1 MSSFNHR
8 DTVLPDV
15 TTEQST
21 AQVPAID
28 SVGMQGIAI
37 PLHVLGKRGERLA
50 SQAKVDVTVS
60 LDHPNAKGIHMSR
73 LYNLLQQY
81 LSNKDLHKS
90 ALTSLINA
98 LIESQDG
105 LSKSAQLNLHFDL
118 TVSRPA
124 LISKTSGY
132 QSYPASL
139 CVMRSSEHY
148 KAQLKLRVPY
158 SSTCPCSAS
167 LSRKALAEAFVKQF
181 ESKQFES
188 KQFAGMQPEEQQP
201 TIEEMGA
208 WLASKEAS
216 IATAHAQR
224 SFADITLDLANKDIP
239 DFIGI
244 IDLVENAL
252 GTPLQTAVKRE
263 DEQAFAKR
271 NAENLMFVEDSVRR
285 LHAAFSTYYQ
295 ATYFRVKVEHQ
306 ESLHAHDA
314 IAEISG
320 PVHR

>member
-1 MSSFNHR
+1 MSSFNRR
-8 DTVLPDV
+8 DTALPDV
-15 TTEQST
+15 TTEQSI

-37 PLHVLGKRGERLA
+37 PLHVLGKRGERLS

-90 ALTSLINA
+90 ALTTLMNA

-105 LSKSAQLNLHFDL
+105 LSNSAQLNLRFDL

-132 QSYPASL
+132 QSYPTSL
-139 CVMRSSEHY
+139 CVRRSPERY
-148 KAQLKLRVPY
+148 EAQLKLRVPY

-167 LSRKALAEAFVKQF
+167 LSRKALAEAFATQF
-181 ESKQFES
+181 EARQSEGQQLS
-188 KQFAGMQPEEQQP
+188 VEE
-201 TIEEMGA
+201 ISA
-208 WLASKEAS
+208 WLASKDAS

-285 LHAAFSTYYQ
+285 LHAALSKYYQ

-320 PVHR
+320 PVYR

>member
-1 MSSFNHR
+1 
-8 DTVLPDV
+8 
-15 TTEQST
+15 
-21 AQVPAID
+21 
-28 SVGMQGIAI
+28 
-37 PLHVLGKRGERLA
+37 
-50 SQAKVDVTVS
+50 
-60 LDHPNAKGIHMSR
+60 
-73 LYNLLQQY
+73 
-81 LSNKDLHKS
+81 LSNQDLHKS
-90 ALTSLINA
+90 ALVSLMNA

-105 LSKSAQLNLHFDL
+105 LSNSAQLNLHFDL

-124 LISKTSGY
+124 LISRMSGY

-139 CVMRSSEHY
+139 CVRRSPERY
-148 KAQLKLRVPY
+148 EAQLKLRVPY

-167 LSRKALAEAFVKQF
+167 LSRKALSEVFVQQF
-181 ESKQFES
+181 EGKGLSV
-188 KQFAGMQPEEQQP
+188 
-201 TIEEMGA
+201 EEMGA
-208 WLASKEAS
+208 WLASKQAS

-224 SFADITLDLANKDIP
+224 SFADITLDLSDNEIP

-244 IDLVENAL
+244 IDLIENAL

-285 LHAAFSTYYQ
+285 LHEALSTYYQ

-314 IAEISG
+314 IAELSG

>member
-15 TTEQST
+15 TTEQSS
-21 AQVPAID
+21 AQVPVID
-28 SVGMQGIAI
+28 NVGMQGIAI

-90 ALTSLINA
+90 ALLSLMNS

-124 LISKTSGY
+124 LISRMSGY
-132 QSYPASL
+132 QSYPATL
-139 CVMRSSEHY
+139 CIKRSPERY
-148 KAQLKLRVPY
+148 VAQLKLRVPY

-167 LSRKALAEAFVKQF
+167 LSRKALSEVFVQQF
-181 ESKQFES
+181 EGKDLSVED
-188 KQFAGMQPEEQQP
+188 
-201 TIEEMGA
+201 MGA
-208 WLASKEAS
+208 WLASKQAS

-244 IDLVENAL
+244 IDLVETAL

-285 LHAAFSTYYQ
+285 LHAALSKYYQ

-320 PVHR
+320 SIHR

>member
-21 AQVPAID
+21 AQVPVID
-28 SVGMQGIAI
+28 NVGMQGIAI

-81 LSNKDLHKS
+81 LSDKDLHKS
-90 ALTSLINA
+90 ALTTLMNA

-105 LSKSAQLNLHFDL
+105 LSNSAQLNLHFDL

-181 ESKQFES
+181 ESKLFEGE
-188 KQFAGMQPEEQQP
+188 KFEEQQEFK
-201 TIEEMGA
+201 TS
-208 WLASKEAS
+208 L
-216 IATAHAQR
+216 
-224 SFADITLDLANKDIP
+224 
-239 DFIGI
+239 
-244 IDLVENAL
+244 
-252 GTPLQTAVKRE
+252 KRL
-263 DEQAFAKR
+263 K
-271 NAENLMFVEDSVRR
+271 
-285 LHAAFSTYYQ
+285 
-295 ATYFRVKVEHQ
+295 ATYGGDDSRQ
-306 ESLHAHDA
+306 DA
-314 IAEISG
+314 L
-320 PVHR
+320 

>member
-1 MSSFNHR
+1 LSSFNHS

-15 TTEQST
+15 TKEHST
-21 AQVPAID
+21 AQLPVID

-73 LYNLLQQY
+73 LYSLLQRY
-81 LSNKDLHKS
+81 LSNQDLHKS
-90 ALTSLINA
+90 ALVSLMNA

-105 LSKSAQLNLHFDL
+105 LSNSAQLNLHFDL

-124 LISKTSGY
+124 LISRMSGY
-132 QSYPASL
+132 QSYPSSL
-139 CVMRSSEHY
+139 CVRRSPERY
-148 KAQLKLRVPY
+148 EAQLKLRVPY

-167 LSRKALAEAFVKQF
+167 LSRQALSDAFVQQF
-181 ESKQFES
+181 EEKDLSL
-188 KQFAGMQPEEQQP
+188 
-201 TIEEMGA
+201 EEMGA
-208 WLASKEAS
+208 WLASKQAS

-224 SFADITLDLANKDIP
+224 SFADITLDLSDNEIP

-244 IDLVENAL
+244 IDLIENAL

-285 LHAAFSTYYQ
+285 LHEALSTYYQ

-314 IAEISG
+314 IAELSG

>member
-15 TTEQST
+15 TTEQSS
-21 AQVPAID
+21 AQVPVID
-28 SVGMQGIAI
+28 NVGMQGIAI

-90 ALTSLINA
+90 ALLSLMNS

-124 LISKTSGY
+124 LISRMSGY

-139 CVMRSSEHY
+139 CIKRSPERY
-148 KAQLKLRVPY
+148 VAQLKLRVPY

-167 LSRKALAEAFVKQF
+167 LSRKALSEVFVQQF
-181 ESKQFES
+181 EGKDLSVED
-188 KQFAGMQPEEQQP
+188 
-201 TIEEMGA
+201 MGA
-208 WLASKEAS
+208 WLASKQAS

-224 SFADITLDLANKDIP
+224 SFADITLDLANNDIP
-239 DFIGI
+239 DFVGI
-244 IDLVENAL
+244 IDLVETAL

-285 LHAAFSTYYQ
+285 LHAALSKYYQ

-320 PVHR
+320 SIHR

>member
-1 MSSFNHR
+1 MSSFNQK
-8 DTVLPDV
+8 DTGLPDV
-15 TTEQST
+15 TTEQSSSSL
-21 AQVPAID
+21 PSID
-28 SVGMQGIAI
+28 SVGMQNIAI
-37 PLHVLGKRGERLA
+37 PLHVLGKRGEHLA

-73 LYNLLQQY
+73 LYNLLQRY
-81 LSNKDLHKS
+81 LSNQDLHKS
-90 ALTSLINA
+90 ALASLMGA

-105 LSKSAQLNLHFDL
+105 LSYTAQLNLHFNL

-124 LISKTSGY
+124 LISQMSGY
-132 QSYPASL
+132 QEYPASL
-139 CVMRSSEHY
+139 LITRTSDEY
-148 KAQLKLRVPY
+148 KATLKLRVPY

-167 LSRKALAEAFVKQF
+167 LSRKALSEAFVQEF
-181 ESKQFES
+181 EGKSL
-188 KQFAGMQPEEQQP
+188 AVDDIGD
-201 TIEEMGA
+201 
-208 WLASKEAS
+208 WLASKQAS

-224 SFADITLDLANKDIP
+224 SFADITLTLANNGIP

-285 LHAAFSTYYQ
+285 LHAALSTYYQ

-320 PVHR
+320 SVNR

>member
-1 MSSFNHR
+1 MSSFNHS

-15 TTEQST
+15 TTEHST
-21 AQVPAID
+21 AQLPSID

-73 LYNLLQQY
+73 LYNLLQRY
-81 LSNKDLHKS
+81 LSNQDLDKS
-90 ALTSLINA
+90 ALVSLMNS

-105 LSKSAQLNLHFDL
+105 LSNSAQLNLHVDL

-181 ESKQFES
+181 ESKLFEG
-188 KQFAGMQPEEQQP
+188 KKFEEQQL
-201 TIEEMGA
+201 TVEELGG
-208 WLASKEAS
+208 WLASKDAS

-239 DFIGI
+239 DFTGI
-244 IDLVENAL
+244 IDLVEIAL

-285 LHAAFSTYYQ
+285 LYEALSTYYQ

-314 IAEISG
+314 IAELSG

>member
-90 ALTSLINA
+90 ALTSLMNA

-105 LSKSAQLNLHFDL
+105 LSKSAQLNLHFEL

-139 CVMRSSEHY
+139 YVMRSSEHY

-167 LSRKALAEAFVKQF
+167 LSRKALAEAFATQF
-181 ESKQFES
+181 ESKQFEG
-188 KQFAGMQPEEQQP
+188 QQLTVEEV
-201 TIEEMGA
+201 GA
-208 WLASKEAS
+208 WLASKQAS

-285 LHAAFSTYYQ
+285 LHAALSTYYQ

>member
-15 TTEQST
+15 TTEQSS
-21 AQVPAID
+21 AQVPVID
-28 SVGMQGIAI
+28 NVGMQGIAI

-90 ALTSLINA
+90 ALLSLMNS

-124 LISKTSGY
+124 LISRMSGY
-132 QSYPASL
+132 QSYPATL
-139 CVMRSSEHY
+139 CIKRSPERY
-148 KAQLKLRVPY
+148 VAQLKLRVPY

-167 LSRKALAEAFVKQF
+167 LSRKALSEVFVQQF
-181 ESKQFES
+181 EGKDLSVED
-188 KQFAGMQPEEQQP
+188 
-201 TIEEMGA
+201 MGA
-208 WLASKEAS
+208 WLASKQAS

-224 SFADITLDLANKDIP
+224 SFADITLDLANNDIP
-239 DFIGI
+239 DFVGI
-244 IDLVENAL
+244 IDLVETAL

-285 LHAAFSTYYQ
+285 LHAALSKYYQ

-320 PVHR
+320 SIHR

>member
-1 MSSFNHR
+1 MSSFNHS

-15 TTEQST
+15 TKEHST
-21 AQVPAID
+21 AQLPVID

-73 LYNLLQQY
+73 LYSLLQRY
-81 LSNKDLHKS
+81 LSNQDLHKS
-90 ALTSLINA
+90 ALVSLMNA

-105 LSKSAQLNLHFDL
+105 LSNSAQLNLHFDL

-124 LISKTSGY
+124 LISKMSGY

-148 KAQLKLRVPY
+148 KAQLRLRVPY

-167 LSRKALAEAFVKQF
+167 LSRKALAEAFAKQF
-181 ESKQFES
+181 KS
-188 KQFAGMQPEEQQP
+188 KQFAGRQSEGQQP
-201 TIEEMGA
+201 TVEEMGT

-216 IATAHAQR
+216 IPTAHAQR

-285 LHAAFSTYYQ
+285 LHAALSTYYQ

-314 IAEISG
+314 IAELSG

>member
-1 MSSFNHR
+1 MSRFNHH
-8 DTVLPDV
+8 DWALPDV
-15 TTEQST
+15 TTEQSAT
-21 AQVPAID
+21 FLPTID
-28 SVGMQGIAI
+28 RVGMQNIAL
-37 PLHVLGKRGERLA
+37 PLKVVGANGERLA

-60 LDHPNAKGIHMSR
+60 LDSCSAKGIHMSR
-73 LYNLLQQY
+73 LYNLLQEY
-81 LSNKDLHKS
+81 LSNQVLNKV
-90 ALTSLINA
+90 ALASLMNS

-105 LSKSAQLNLHFDL
+105 LSYSAQLNLNFDL

-139 CVMRSSEHY
+139 LVTCTSERY
-148 KAQLKLRVPY
+148 QTQLKLRVPY

-167 LSRKALAEAFVKQF
+167 LSRKALSDAFVKQF
-181 ESKQFES
+181 EGKACSVQEV
-188 KQFAGMQPEEQQP
+188 G
-201 TIEEMGA
+201 T
-208 WLASKEAS
+208 WLASKQAS

-224 SFADITLDLANKDIP
+224 SFADITLNLANDDIP

-285 LHAAFSTYYQ
+285 LHGAFSTYYQ
-295 ATYFRVKVEHQ
+295 ATHFSVKVEHQ

-320 PVHR
+320 VVDRHIRQFE

>member
-15 TTEQST
+15 TTEQSK

-37 PLHVLGKRGERLA
+37 PLHVLGKRGERLS

-60 LDHPNAKGIHMSR
+60 LDHPSAKGIHMSR

-90 ALTSLINA
+90 ALTSLMNA
-98 LIESQDG
+98 LIDSQDG

-118 TVSRPA
+118 AVSRPA

-139 CVMRSSEHY
+139 CVMRTSEHY

-188 KQFAGMQPEEQQP
+188 KLFEGQQL
-201 TIEEMGA
+201 TVEEMGA

-285 LHAAFSTYYQ
+285 LHTAFSTYYQ

>member
-1 MSSFNHR
+1 MSSFNHS

-15 TTEQST
+15 TTEHST
-21 AQVPAID
+21 AQLPSID

-90 ALTSLINA
+90 ALTTLMNA
-98 LIESQDG
+98 LIESQDA
-105 LSKSAQLNLHFDL
+105 LSNSAQLNLHFDL

-139 CVMRSSEHY
+139 CIRRSPESY

-167 LSRKALAEAFVKQF
+167 LSRKALAEAFAAQF
-181 ESKQFES
+181 EAK
-188 KQFAGMQPEEQQP
+188 QPEGQQLSV
-201 TIEEMGA
+201 EEIAA
-208 WLASKEAS
+208 WLASKQAS

-285 LHAAFSTYYQ
+285 LHAALSTYYQ

>member
-1 MSSFNHR
+1 MSSFNHS

-15 TTEQST
+15 TTEHST
-21 AQVPAID
+21 AQLPVID

-73 LYNLLQQY
+73 LYSLLQRY
-81 LSNKDLHKS
+81 LSNQDLHKS
-90 ALTSLINA
+90 ALVSLMNA

-105 LSKSAQLNLHFDL
+105 LSNSAQLNLHFDL

-124 LISKTSGY
+124 LISRMSGY

-139 CVMRSSEHY
+139 CVRRSPERY
-148 KAQLKLRVPY
+148 EAQLKLRVPY

-167 LSRKALAEAFVKQF
+167 LSRKALSEVFVQQF
-181 ESKQFES
+181 EGKGLSV
-188 KQFAGMQPEEQQP
+188 
-201 TIEEMGA
+201 EEMGA
-208 WLASKEAS
+208 WLASKQAS

-224 SFADITLDLANKDIP
+224 SFADITLDLSDNEIP

-244 IDLVENAL
+244 IDLIENAL

-271 NAENLMFVEDSVRR
+271 N
-285 LHAAFSTYYQ
+285 
-295 ATYFRVKVEHQ
+295 
-306 ESLHAHDA
+306 
-314 IAEISG
+314 
-320 PVHR
+320 

>member
-1 MSSFNHR
+1 M
-8 DTVLPDV
+8 
-15 TTEQST
+15 
-21 AQVPAID
+21 
-28 SVGMQGIAI
+28 G
-37 PLHVLGKRGERLA
+37 
-50 SQAKVDVTVS
+50 
-60 LDHPNAKGIHMSR
+60 
-73 LYNLLQQY
+73 
-81 LSNKDLHKS
+81 
-90 ALTSLINA
+90 A

-105 LSKSAQLNLHFDL
+105 LSYTAQLNLHFNL

-124 LISKTSGY
+124 LISQMSGY
-132 QSYPASL
+132 QEYPASL
-139 CVMRSSEHY
+139 FITRTSDEH
-148 KAQLKLRVPY
+148 KATLKLRVPY

-167 LSRKALAEAFVKQF
+167 LSRKALSEAFMQEF
-181 ESKQFES
+181 EGKSLAF
-188 KQFAGMQPEEQQP
+188 GD
-201 TIEEMGA
+201 IGD
-208 WLASKEAS
+208 WLASKRAS

-224 SFADITLDLANKDIP
+224 SFADITLDLTNNDIP
-239 DFIGI
+239 DFVGI

-285 LHAAFSTYYQ
+285 LHEALSTYYQ

-314 IAEISG
+314 IAELSG

>member
-1 MSSFNHR
+1 MSSFNHS

-15 TTEQST
+15 TKEHST
-21 AQVPAID
+21 AQLPVID

-73 LYNLLQQY
+73 LYSLLQRY
-81 LSNKDLHKS
+81 LSNQDLHKS
-90 ALTSLINA
+90 ALVSLMNA

-105 LSKSAQLNLHFDL
+105 LSNSAQLNLHFDL

-124 LISKTSGY
+124 LISRMSGY
-132 QSYPASL
+132 QSYPSSL
-139 CVMRSSEHY
+139 CVRRSPERY
-148 KAQLKLRVPY
+148 EAQLKLRVPY

-167 LSRKALAEAFVKQF
+167 LSRQALSDAFVQQF
-181 ESKQFES
+181 EEKDLSL
-188 KQFAGMQPEEQQP
+188 
-201 TIEEMGA
+201 EEMGA
-208 WLASKEAS
+208 WLASKQAS

-224 SFADITLDLANKDIP
+224 SFADITLDLSDNEIP

-244 IDLVENAL
+244 IDLIENAL

-285 LHAAFSTYYQ
+285 LHEALSTYYQ

-314 IAEISG
+314 IAELSG